1 MASSATVSTKTALSR
16 IADALKHFAKDR
28 GWRPEDY
35 EILFRVLEQWG
46 KISVLL
52 IAKDFGGL
60 SNREIWDQLFDYME
74 KELKHGPDIGFSLG
88 LSVRERK
95 QVEQGG
101 MYSIP
106 EEYVSVEELLPSPT
120 LTD

>member
-1 MASSATVSTKTALSR
+1 MASSPTLSTKTALSR
-16 IADALKHFAKDR
+16 IVDVLKHFAKDR

-52 IAKDFGGL
+52 ITKDFGGL
-60 SNREIWDQLFDYME
+60 TNREIWDQVFDYME
-74 KELKHGPDIGFSLG
+74 KELGQGPDIGFSLG
-88 LSVRERK
+88 LSVRERN

-106 EEYVSVEELLPSPT
+106 EEYVAVEDLLPSPT